1 MDSYS
6 KLLELVN
13 TSGCFAP
20 ANHMYITCSAGGNF
34 FRSAHCYNVS
44 TLIST
49 FRSEI
54 DYIIGTFDDIHIMFN
69 DNDTVSPANQCVESI
84 QKFANIMEMKSGSRL
99 VKDKHRRV
107 GFLLAQIEC

>member
-1 MDSYS
+1 
-6 KLLELVN
+6 
-13 TSGCFAP
+13 
-20 ANHMYITCSAGGNF
+20 
-34 FRSAHCYNVS
+34 
-44 TLIST
+44 
-49 FRSEI
+49 
-54 DYIIGTFDDIHIMFN
+54 MFN